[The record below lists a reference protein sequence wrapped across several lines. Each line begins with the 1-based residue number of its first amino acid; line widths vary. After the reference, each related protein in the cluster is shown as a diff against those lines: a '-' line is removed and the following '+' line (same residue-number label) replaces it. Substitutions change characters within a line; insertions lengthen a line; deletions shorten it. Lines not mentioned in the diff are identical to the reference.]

1 MKLKLEFSDSI
12 LYQLCVFLC
21 IVTQYML
28 TKIKRRQTEGKPEV
42 TWASL
47 PFKNLNDNRDSSTIS
62 ELSIYS
68 KTCII
73 C

>member
-12 LYQLCVFLC
+12 LYQLWVFLC

-28 TKIKRRQTEGKPEV
+28 TKIKGRQTAGRPEV

-47 PFKNLNDNRDSSTIS
+47 PFKNLNDSRDSSTIS